1 MEDSKLKVLFIG
13 GSGVI
18 SSACSEHCLEKGFDL
33 YLLNRGQTKERLVKG
48 AKNILADIRDMEQV
62 RAALSDLRF
71 DVVVNWIAYQ
81 PEHVITDH
89 TLFRDKTLQY
99 IFISS
104 ASAYQ
109 KPPSRLPISE
119 TEPLINPFW
128 KYSQN
133 KIACENYL
141 RDLHKKH
148 QFPVTIVRPSHT
160 YDKTMI
166 PLHGGYT
173 TIDRMLKG
181 KPVIIHG
188 DGTSLWTLTHHIDFA
203 KGFISLIGNPETIGE
218 DYHITSD
225 EALTWDQICETMA
238 EAAGVK
244 PKIIHIP
251 SEFINRYD
259 KNWGDGLL
267 GDKAH
272 CLIFDNTKIRGID
285 PEFKATIPFRE
296 GAREILAWY
305 RADKARQLINR
316 EEDET
321 MDAIID
327 RYMRAY
333 NDSDL

>member
-1 MEDSKLKVLFIG
+1 MALKVLFIG
-13 GSGVI
+13 GTGVI
-18 SSACSEHCLEKGFDL
+18 SSACSEECLQKGFEL
-33 YLLNRGQTKERLVKG
+33 YHLNRGHTTSRQIRSV
-48 AKNILADIRDMEQV
+48 KNIRADIRNKEEVQKTISNM
-62 RAALSDLRF
+62 RF
-71 DVVVNWIAYQ
+71 DVVVDWIAYE
-81 PEHVITDH
+81 PIHVMTDH
-89 TLFRDKTLQY
+89 ELFKEKTLQY

-109 KPPSRLPISE
+109 KPPSRLPVSE
-119 TEPLINPFW
+119 TEPLINPIW

-141 RDLHKKH
+141 RDLHKNYK
-148 QFPVTIVRPSHT
+148 FPVTIVRPSHT
-160 YDKTMI
+160 YDKTLI

-188 DGTSLWTLTHHIDFA
+188 DGTSLWTLTHHKDFA
-203 KGFISLIGNPETIGE
+203 RGFISLIGNPETIGE

-225 EALTWDQICETMA
+225 ETLTWDQICETMA

-244 PKIIHIP
+244 PKIVHIP
-251 SEFINRYD
+251 SDFINRFD

-272 CLIFDNTKIRGID
+272 CMIFDNSKIRGIN
-285 PEFKATIPFRE
+285 PEFKAIIPFHQ

-305 RADKARQLINR
+305 RGDKNRQVVDGG
-316 EEDET
+316 EDKR
-321 MDAIID
+321 MDKIFD
-327 RYMRAY
+327 TYQRAY
-333 NDSDL
+333 GGALL